1 MPGNGRPAVFLEKQV
16 ETLQHGL
23 LDRDVEFSSQATEA
37 LTFRLQDV
45 QADEDGSVLDA
56 PSPRRRGCRS

>member
-1 MPGNGRPAVFLEKQV
+1 
-16 ETLQHGL
+16 
-23 LDRDVEFSSQATEA
+23 